1 MTKESEKIGFEK
13 RMKKAIGKD
22 YRGAKTVQ
30 EVVQLM
36 QDRFL
41 KDTSATKKQENLTG
55 KIAQKDGKIG
65 TLISPEGKG
74 HWRDRLTGQYTTET
88 GIKRITEVKVK
99 PKKIS
104 ESERLRRVSLRKASK
119 EAKIRAYTKKLSKRS
134 D

>member
-22 YRGAKTVQ
+22 YRKAKTVQ

-36 QDRFL
+36 QTKFL
-41 KDTSATKKQENLTG
+41 KDTASRKQENLAG
-55 KIAQKDGKIG
+55 KIAKKDGKIG

-74 HWRDRLTGQYTTET
+74 HWRDRLTGRYTTET
-88 GIKRITEVKVK
+88 GVKRITEGKVK

-104 ESERLRRVSLRKASK
+104 ESERLRKISLKKAGK
-119 EAKIRAYTKKLSKRS
+119 EAKTRAYTEKLAKKG